1 MPARDQGFASQ
12 VVASLS
18 PVILVLNSFAFLCGK
33 SLQNYLARQLAFS
46 LLSGELLG
54 GSVHRKR
61 FFFFFLLSGEG
72 NKHFKRA
79 FKKSWSLQE
88 DPGSFSFNRAAVFG
102 NALRKPPGALTNL
115 LVNSRRVSLLLA
127 PGETAGTARVGLC
140 CQLCAVFSNKNWPV
154 GALVLKEWE
163 LEMRGA
169 VTAVQ
174 GQTQDAQGGRI
185 RWGAFAL
192 WLFRFAYQ
200 SEAATWQALYNPGQG
215 DHVSRLSS
223 AWLFLGTASLN
234 SEFQESLQAW
244 PVTQAP
250 VRRARKPTARNRS
263 CALL

>member
-33 SLQNYLARQLAFS
+33 SLQNYLARQLAFPYC
-46 LLSGELLG
+46 LG
-54 GSVHRKR
+54 SSWVAACTGKD
-61 FFFFFLLSGEG
+61 FFFFLLSGEG

-163 LEMRGA
+163 LETRGA

-223 AWLFLGTASLN
+223 AWLFLGTASRN